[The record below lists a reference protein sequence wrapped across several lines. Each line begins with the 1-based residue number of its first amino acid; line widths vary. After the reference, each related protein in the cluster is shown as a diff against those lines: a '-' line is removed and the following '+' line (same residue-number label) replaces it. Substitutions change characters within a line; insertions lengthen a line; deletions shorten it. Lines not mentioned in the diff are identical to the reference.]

1 MPRRNRPPVREI
13 EPDPRY
19 GSTDLAKFINNLMLH
34 GKKSTA
40 TRIVYGALDIA
51 EQRLGQPGIE
61 IFNTALERAMPRVEV
76 RPRRVGGATY
86 QVPMEVRFER
96 KQALGMRWLIN
107 HARQR
112 GGRDMASRLA
122 QELIETI
129 NGESATIKRRDDTHR
144 MADAN
149 RAFTHFR

>member
-1 MPRRNRPPVREI
+1 MPRRNRPARREI
-13 EPDPRY
+13 APDPRY
-19 GSTDLAKFINNLMLH
+19 GSVDLAKFINNLMLH

-40 TRIVYGALDIA
+40 TRIVYKALD
-51 EQRLGQPGIE
+51 LIE
-61 IFNTALERAMPRVEV
+61 ERTGRSGLEVFDTALDRAMPRVEV

-86 QVPMEVRFER
+86 QVPIEVRTER
-96 KQALGMRWLIN
+96 KQALGMRWLIL

-122 QELIETI
+122 SELTETA

-144 MADAN
+144 MAEAN
-149 RAFTHFR
+149 RAFAHFR